1 MGFARQK
8 SESPQ
13 GGGSIRSAVPR
24 AMRPTWR
31 VMLPAGIALPIGV
44 SLLLHSGGAAWLWLT
59 PRYASVPATSTPR
72 ERTELVL
79 TLTDP
84 PVVPTIPAEPAPL
97 PQEEQP
103 PAPEVPAPEIPAPVV
118 LETAPAP
125 VPRQE
130 PIIREV
136 IEPPPPPPPAPSPA
150 LKAPPDEPK
159 APTIFAGVQAKR
171 ALRVVYVID
180 GSGPMTSSLPFVVGE
195 LQRSIDALRLD
206 QSFQVVLFREPV
218 GAAPGGSDACEVF
231 SPSGGGTSGLVH
243 ATPEIRRQLGAWL
256 AGIRPQGRSNPEAG
270 LRRALELQPE
280 LVFLLSRSIKRS
292 GPSTAPL
299 KATVLADLD
308 RLNPRSA
315 ATGLRPV
322 VIKTIQFIEDD
333 PSGLLQSIADSH
345 GDGPGSYRLVRI
357 EDISRPRRERAG
369 AR

>member
-1 MGFARQK
+1 
-8 SESPQ
+8 
-13 GGGSIRSAVPR
+13 
-24 AMRPTWR
+24 
-31 VMLPAGIALPIGV
+31 MLPAGLVLPVGV
-44 SLLLHSGGAAWLWLT
+44 SLLVHSGGAAWLWFAPRHT
-59 PRYASVPATSTPR
+59 PASSVNTPR

-84 PVVPTIPAEPAPL
+84 PAMPAEPVPPPL
-97 PQEEQP
+97 EEHQ
-103 PAPEVPAPEIPAPVV
+103 PAPEAPSPETQAAV
-118 LETAPAP
+118 LETAPVP
-125 VPRQE
+125 EPRQE

-136 IEPPPPPPPAPSPA
+136 TETPPPPRPAPSLIA
-150 LKAPPDEPK
+150 KASPDEAK

-171 ALRVVYVID
+171 AMRVVYVID

-195 LQRSIDALRLD
+195 LQRSIDALGSD

-218 GAAPGGSDACEVF
+218 GAAPGGADASEVF
-231 SPSGGGTSGLVH
+231 SPSTGGSAGLVH
-243 ATPEIRRQLGAWL
+243 ATPEIRRELGAWL

-333 PSGLLQSIADSH
+333 PSGLLQSIADAH

-357 EDISRPRRERAG
+357 EDIARPRRDRAG